1 MCLQPGWYKH
11 NISPVISPVITLIAP
26 ETLYWLEIVAQ
37 AQFSLVRNPKKRN
50 IPYLEE
56 DQHEQYIK
64 DGGSGLSLNEVPLPC
79 GWSCLME

>member
-37 AQFSLVRNPKKRN
+37 AQFSLVRNPQKRN
-50 IPYLEE
+50 IPYLEK
-56 DQHEQYIK
+56 DQHKQYIK
-64 DGGSGLSLNEVPLPC
+64 DGDPGLA
-79 GWSCLME
+79 LMKSRFPVGGLA